1 LKSIGQNKQ
10 FIGGLIEYKI
20 LRRIGQNELLI
31 GEPIR
36 KTHVLKSFGQNE
48 LLIAEPIEHKIL
60 KNDWLKMNC
69 LWVNRL
75 NMRS

>member
-10 FIGGLIEYKI
+10 LIGGLIEYKI
-20 LRRIGQNELLI
+20 LRRIGQNKPLI

-48 LLIAEPIEHKIL
+48 LLIA
-60 KNDWLKMNC
+60 
-69 LWVNRL
+69 
-75 NMRS
+75 

>member
-10 FIGGLIEYKI
+10 LIGGLNEYKI
-20 LRRIGQNELLI
+20 LRMIGQNEPLI

-60 KNDWLKMNC
+60 KNDRLKMNC
-69 LWVNRL
+69 LCL
-75 NMRS
+75 